1 MANYHFGSSNGKQ
14 TSLHIYAKNVSLADS
29 VQLAGIQIDKNLK
42 LDNHMTNLWTKAIS
56 KFDGLGRLHVKTM
69 IMVILN
75 SFRNGFINYSPLY
88 CSRYSKRKTKLLI
101 RNF

>member
-14 TSLHIYAKNVSLADS
+14 TSLHIYDS